1 MNYAEQQRNPL
12 RHIIGLTIVVL
23 VHIGLIYALL
33 NGLGSNIIQKLNAP
47 LETKIVQEVKPPPP
61 DLPPPP
67 PPPVM
72 PAPPPPYIPP
82 PDIAITPPPTVTTA
96 ITAVSRIAPP
106 STAYHPSAPAVAD
119 SGPSSNPTIGS
130 SKPDYPQEM
139 DDAQRSGRVTVTC
152 DIEVD
157 GRPTNC
163 NVLSSSGGSAFG
175 QTVMRWLRS
184 GNVHYK
190 PAIRNGKAVRTAAHP
205 LSVTFNTPEQ

>member
-67 PPPVM
+67 PPPEM
-72 PAPPPPYIPP
+72 KAPPPPYIPP
-82 PDIAITPPPTVTTA
+82 PDIAITAPPPPNA

-119 SGPSSNPTIGS
+119 HDVSERPISGGTPVYPPSMVEAEREGSAKVSCYVDTEGRTSNCAVIS
-130 SKPDYPQEM
+130 
-139 DDAQRSGRVTVTC
+139 V
-152 DIEVD
+152 
-157 GRPTNC
+157 
-163 NVLSSSGGSAFG
+163 SGGSAFG
-175 QTVMRWLRS
+175 GSALAFVRARRYSPRTHNGQ
-184 GNVHYK
+184 
-190 PAIRNGKAVRTAAHP
+190 AIAANKTWDIKFR
-205 LSVTFNTPEQ
+205 LGEE